1 MVLFIAF
8 IVVGKPAKVLIKVI
22 AFLVF
27 VNLLVVIFVLLVQ
40 KNVIITKEP
49 VGNPLGDRKIV

>member
-1 MVLFIAF
+1 MVLSIAF
-8 IVVGKPAKVLIKVI
+8 TVVGKPAKVLIKVI

-49 VGNPLGDRKIV
+49 AESLRGGRKIV